1 MATQPETSRHPETPV
16 AARSLA
22 MLEYLDVVLVALS
35 VAPALIVG
43 APPFGYGLGAGGW
56 IVQRVITVI
65 DRRWISKLGSPVKQ
79 VSAGLFEAFGRIF
92 LLAGVIVLA
101 GTVGGRPD
109 GLAAALVIFGAYTV
123 AFVIKVIM
131 GPPGK
136 RTVQ

>member
-1 MATQPETSRHPETPV
+1 
-16 AARSLA
+16 
-22 MLEYLDVVLVALS
+22 MLSYLDVVLVALS
-35 VAPALIVG
+35 VVPALVVG

-56 IVQRVITVI
+56 IAQRVINLI
-65 DRRWISKLGSPVKQ
+65 NKRWISRLGTPVKQ

-101 GTVGGRPD
+101 GVAGGRPD

>member
-1 MATQPETSRHPETPV
+1 MAIQPETARHPEKPGDR
-16 AARSLA
+16 ALA
-22 MLEYLDVVLVALS
+22 MLSYLDVVLVALS
-35 VAPALIVG
+35 VVPALVVG

-56 IVQRVITVI
+56 IAQRVINMI
-65 DRRWISKLGSPVKQ
+65 NKRWIGRLGTPVKQ

-101 GTVGGRPD
+101 GVAGGRPD

-136 RTVQ
+136 RTGQ